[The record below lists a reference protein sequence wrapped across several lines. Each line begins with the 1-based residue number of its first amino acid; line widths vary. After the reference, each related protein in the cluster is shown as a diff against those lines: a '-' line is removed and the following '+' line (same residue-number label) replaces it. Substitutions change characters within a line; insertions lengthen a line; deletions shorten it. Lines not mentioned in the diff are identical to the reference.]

1 MQNEL
6 EILRLLNVLVTDVSE
21 LKGDVK
27 VLKEDVSVL
36 KEDVSVLK
44 EDVNVLKEDVNV
56 LKGKVNVLT
65 EDVNMLK
72 GKVNVLTEDVNMLKG
87 NVEHLL
93 KVTARMEFDFNNK
106 IDSLFAAYD
115 VNENIH
121 KVLSNQISDLT
132 QKFNDQRNR
141 LIALEL
147 RPQTN

>member
-36 KEDVSVLK
+36 KEK
-44 EDVNVLKEDVNV
+44 
-56 LKGKVNVLT
+56 
-65 EDVNMLK
+65 
-72 GKVNVLTEDVNMLKG
+72 
-87 NVEHLL
+87 VEHLSN
-93 KVTARMEFDFNNK
+93 VTARMEFDFNNK
-106 IDSLFAAYD
+106 IDALFAAYE
-115 VNENIH
+115 VNQNIH

-132 QKFNDQRNR
+132 QKFNDQRNH

-147 RPQTN
+147 KSQTN

>member
-27 VLKEDVSVL
+27 GLKEDVGVL

-56 LKGKVNVLT
+56 LKV
-65 EDVNMLK
+65 
-72 GKVNVLTEDVNMLKG
+72 KVNVLTEDVNMLKG

-147 RPQTN
+147 KSQTN